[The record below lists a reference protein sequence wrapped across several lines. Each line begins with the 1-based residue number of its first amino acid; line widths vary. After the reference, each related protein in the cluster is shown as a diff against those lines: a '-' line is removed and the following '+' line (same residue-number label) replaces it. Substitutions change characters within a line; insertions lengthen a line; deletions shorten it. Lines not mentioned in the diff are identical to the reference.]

1 MQSRRARLAL
11 PLLLF
16 SLNPVLAQKGDL
28 PGALATRS
36 PGQVEMLK
44 SVGGLSPAIVGLF
57 REPLGFQQAASGEYF
72 VFDRRGHSVHVVDA
86 EGASRKLVQIGGEEG
101 RVLEPSAFALAPN
114 GTFAVADAPRGQ
126 ERIQIFDGAGKRLS
140 GFTLPGRA
148 TTRISVGGLTL
159 NGVGTLAFTGRSIL
173 LNHPETGS
181 LITEYTLSGIPIRS
195 LGPIRATGHEEDREL
210 HLAMNA
216 AIPLV
221 DPAGGFYVVF
231 LAGTPAFRK
240 YDRAGAL
247 VFERIL
253 QGRELDPILAQMPQR
268 WPRRTVDGTEVPLVV
283 PLVRAAALDPS
294 GQLWIAFVAIPTT
307 YVFDRDGEKI
317 RTVQFRGA
325 GIISPT
331 SLAFTARGRLLVTPG
346 CYEFAP
352 R

>member
-1 MQSRRARLAL
+1 
-11 PLLLF
+11 
-16 SLNPVLAQKGDL
+16 VIVAQKGG
-28 PGALATRS
+28 PPSVTPRS
-36 PGQVEMLK
+36 PGQVETLT
-44 SVGGLSPAIVGLF
+44 SAGGLSPAIVGLF
-57 REPLGFQQAASGEYF
+57 REPLGFQQAGSGEYF

-86 EGASRKLVQIGGEEG
+86 AGASRKLVQIGGEEG
-101 RVLEPSAFALAPN
+101 RVLEPSAFGLAPN

-126 ERIQIFDGAGKRLS
+126 ERIQIFDGAGNRLS

-181 LITEYTLSGIPIRS
+181 LVTEYTLSGIPIRS

-221 DPAGGFYVVF
+221 DPAGGFWVVF

-247 VFERIL
+247 AFERIL

-294 GQLWIAFVAIPTT
+294 GHLWISFVATPTT
-307 YVFDRDGEKI
+307 YVFDREGEKI
-317 RTVQFRGA
+317 RTVQFRAA

-331 SLAFTARGRLLVTPG
+331 SLAFTARGRVLVTPG
-346 CYEFAP
+346 CYEFAT